1 MKDEAECLK
10 KKKKVFPLT
19 FRRDYIFEAKNKQ
32 LETVGVFIEEVWLLR
47 VDQVRNRTKKQGV
60 ILI

>member
-1 MKDEAECLK
+1 MLK

-32 LETVGVFIEEVWLLR
+32 LETVGVFIEEV
-47 VDQVRNRTKKQGV
+47 
-60 ILI
+60 